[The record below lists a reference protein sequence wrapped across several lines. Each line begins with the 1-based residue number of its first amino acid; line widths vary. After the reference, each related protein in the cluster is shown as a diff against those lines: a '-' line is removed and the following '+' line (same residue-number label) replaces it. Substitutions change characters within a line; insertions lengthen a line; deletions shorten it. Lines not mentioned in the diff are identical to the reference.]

1 MEIKPDSNS
10 WEGVFLGNPEDSVW
24 EDWGTLGNI
33 RGITTRGVIVG
44 HQPKLHALFKGKWD
58 PQNHHRFAFFDTPKI
73 GNLMSP
79 VKTLLFG
86 KKKHTWNK
94 KQQVHYF
101 DGTQNSPHC
110 LYDLCNYRL
119 KTVSFLSRLFNE
131 KSN

>member
-86 KKKHTWNK
+86 KKKPLGTKNNK
-94 KQQVHYF
+94 F
-101 DGTQNSPHC
+101 TI
-110 LYDLCNYRL
+110 LMEL
-119 KTVSFLSRLFNE
+119 KILRTAYMIYVITA
-131 KSN
+131 